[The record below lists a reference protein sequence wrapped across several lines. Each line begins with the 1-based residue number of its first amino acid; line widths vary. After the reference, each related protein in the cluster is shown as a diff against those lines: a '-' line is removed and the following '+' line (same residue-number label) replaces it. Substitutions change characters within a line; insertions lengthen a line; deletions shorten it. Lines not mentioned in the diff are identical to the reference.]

1 MRYLDL
7 GGPGSKR
14 TVHDGRSVA
23 KPNLTYLVCSRMAKK
38 KRATRRKKQAAASV
52 GLSAGEVRVVPREAE
67 ALTPAVERDGGA
79 VLGAYRDPFG
89 GKPVLL
95 VALPIDRVE
104 PTPFQRD
111 PSDPHVKRL
120 MTVIETLGRFLDPL
134 IVVRQDDRYWT
145 PNGNHRL
152 QAMRRLGAKTVV
164 ALLIPEFAVAYQI
177 LALNTEKA
185 HNLREKSLETLR
197 MARALAETVRDPEE
211 AFAFQFDQPSFLTL
225 GAAYESR
232 PRLSGAVYQSVL
244 RRIDEF
250 LDVPLPKAVAERE
263 RRAGLVLAV
272 DDRVTAVVD
281 KLKARGLTS
290 PYLRPFVVARI
301 NPIRF
306 SKATSFDFDEVMQ
319 KMSAA
324 AGRFNIDKVKAEDVT
339 RAAGPPAEEE

>member
-1 MRYLDL
+1 M
-7 GGPGSKR
+7 
-14 TVHDGRSVA
+14 
-23 KPNLTYLVCSRMAKK
+23 
-38 KRATRRKKQAAASV
+38 
-52 GLSAGEVRVVPREAE
+52 
-67 ALTPAVERDGGA
+67 
-79 VLGAYRDPFG
+79 LGAYRDPFG
-89 GKPVLL
+89 GKSILL
-95 VALPIDRVE
+95 VSLPIDRVE

-134 IVVRQDDRYWT
+134 IVVRQDGRYLT

-152 QAMRRLGAKTVV
+152 QAMRRLGAKAVV
-164 ALLIPEFAVAYQI
+164 ALLIPEADVAYQI

-185 HNLREKSLETLR
+185 HNLREKSLETIR
-197 MARALAETVRDPEE
+197 MARALAEESREPEE
-211 AFAFQFDQPSFLTL
+211 AFAFQFEHPWYLTL

-250 LDVPLPKAVAERE
+250 LDKPLSKALAERE
-263 RRAGLVLAV
+263 RRARLVLAI
-272 DDRVTAVVD
+272 DDRVTAIVE

-290 PYLRPFVVARI
+290 PYLRPFVAARI

-319 KMSAA
+319 KMTASA
-324 AGRFNIDKVKAEDVT
+324 GKFNIDRVKAEEVT
-339 RAAGPPAEEE
+339 RAAGPPVDED